1 MNLEHVIFSNLIAN
15 EEYSRKVVAFIKPDY
30 FASQVDKTLFELIT
44 EYAAKYNKF
53 PTKEALHI
61 DLSNK
66 TGINELNIKECS
78 KIIDSLQRDADTDTQ
93 WLIDQTEKFCQDKAI
108 YNGIMDSIAILDEK
122 DGAQSKGSIPQILQD
137 ALAVSFDTAIG
148 TDFVEDSD
156 KLYEHL
162 HTKQILIPFDL
173 DYFNKITGGGLSRKT
188 LNVILAGTN
197 VGKSMFMCHHAAAC
211 LSMGY
216 KVLYITMEMAEE
228 KIQKRIAA
236 NLYDIP
242 LDDLTVIP
250 RVQFDAKVEK
260 FKARSKG
267 GKLIIKEY
275 PTTCA
280 GAAHFRHLLNE
291 LKLKKNFVPDIV
303 FIDYL
308 NICMST
314 RIRHGSNVNSYT
326 YIKSI
331 AEELRGLAVE
341 FNVPL
346 VTATQTTRSGHS
358 NSDLELEDTSE
369 SFGLPATADF
379 MIGLSTSEELEQLG
393 QIMVKQLK
401 ARDHDKKLIK
411 RFVIGVDYS
420 RMRLYDV
427 EQQAQNVNDG
437 PVMDR
442 TDFGQ
447 QDHERQ
453 APKKKFDKNKFA
465 GFK

>member
-1 MNLEHVIFSNLIAN
+1 M
-15 EEYSRKVVAFIKPDY
+15 
-30 FASQVDKTLFELIT
+30 
-44 EYAAKYNKF
+44 
-53 PTKEALHI
+53 HI